1 MGVETISLVDLIML
15 LPAYMFYVSQ
25 NQIQVLRI
33 RRHAFMA
40 DMGKS

>member
-33 RRHAFMA
+33 RHAFMA